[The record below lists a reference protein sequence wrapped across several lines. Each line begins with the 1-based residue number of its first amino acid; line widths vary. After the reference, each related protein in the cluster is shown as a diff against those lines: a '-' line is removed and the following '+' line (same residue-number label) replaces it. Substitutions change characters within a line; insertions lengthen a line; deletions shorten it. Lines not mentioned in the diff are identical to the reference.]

1 MKKSIAFYYYIW
13 RIASGEILFIFTT
26 NAMKNN
32 IFTHYNNCPTKKH
45 VRQMFL
51 DSDLSTQ
58 NKIIKEFI
66 GKE

>member
-1 MKKSIAFYYYIW
+1 MKNTVAVYYYNW
-13 RIASGEILFIFTT
+13 RIPTGEDLFIFTT
-26 NAMKNN
+26 VTMKNN

-51 DSDLSTQ
+51 ESDLSTQ
-58 NKIIKEFI
+58 NKIIKQFI